1 MLAPSVEKVMKC
13 SMAVALFSR
22 IAVPRFSHTAGS
34 SLNPSLE
41 LRHKSHGLLCRDDAI
56 ANCDVTSLGA

>member
-1 MLAPSVEKVMKC
+1 MLAPSVESVMKC

-22 IAVPRFSHTAGS
+22 IAVPRFSHTADS

-41 LRHKSHGLLCRDDAI
+41 LRHKSHGLLCRDDAT
-56 ANCDVTSLGA
+56 AN

>member
-1 MLAPSVEKVMKC
+1 MLSPSVESVMKC

-34 SLNPSLE
+34 SLDPSLE
-41 LRHKSHGLLCRDDAI
+41 LRHKSHGLLCRDDAT
-56 ANCDVTSLGA
+56 AN